1 MIRDF
6 ILPMSNLQKI
16 VIIGGVT
23 CAGKTETSLKLT
35 ERLPFKFEIVN
46 FDSLCFYKYFDIG
59 TAKPYESAKKNV
71 KHHLF
76 DIKYPGEE
84 YNAHSFAEDARHT
97 INGITKKGKIPL
109 FVGGTALYMKSL
121 IYGFSPIPELSKSK
135 YRQKTVELIGKL
147 GTAAVYEKL
156 KEVDPAYAK
165 KISPN
170 DKQRIARAYEV
181 YEATGRPFSSYL
193 FENPFGKPLYDYLYF
208 ILIPPK
214 DYLASCIIKR
224 TDAILKAGLID
235 EIKGIIN
242 KGCPEDSKP
251 FKSIGYK
258 EGIMYLNK
266 KINTDEELF
275 QRIASAT
282 RQYAKRQATYFK
294 KAENGIIITQTDI
307 EERLE
312 IMEEHLENFFN
323 QRG

>member
-1 MIRDF
+1 M
-6 ILPMSNLQKI
+6 LNLQKI
-16 VIIGGVT
+16 VVIGGIT
-23 CAGKTETSLKLT
+23 CAGKTEVSLKLSK
-35 ERLPFKFEIVN
+35 LFPFKFEIVN

-59 TAKPYESAKKNV
+59 TAKPNESAKKSV

-76 DIKYPGEE
+76 DIKYPNEE

-97 INGITKKGKIPL
+97 INDIIKKGKIPL

-121 IYGFSPIPELSKSK
+121 IYGFAPIPELDKSK
-135 YRQKTVELIGKL
+135 YRQKTVELIKKL
-147 GTAAVYEKL
+147 GAPAVYEKL
-156 KEVDPAYAK
+156 KEIDPLYAK

-193 FENPFGKPLYDYLYF
+193 SENPFEKPVYDYLYF
-208 ILIPPK
+208 VLIPSK
-214 DYLASCIIKR
+214 DYLESCIIKR
-224 TDAILKAGLID
+224 TKAILKAGLID

-242 KGCPEDSKP
+242 KGCSKNLKP

-258 EGIMYLNK
+258 EGLMYLNK
-266 KINTDEELF
+266 EIKTDEELF
-275 QRIASAT
+275 QRIAAAT

-294 KAENGIIITQTDI
+294 KVENGIIITQTNLKERI
-307 EERLE
+307 EIIERRLK
-312 IMEEHLENFFN
+312 IFFD